1 MQQTMGNLK
10 LGFKIII
17 PALVIT
23 FSLTSCNEIIRV
35 MNILGMIPPS
45 EPKLELQLE
54 KQAIGEP
61 FSFADYCKEEY
72 DSIFLVYP
80 YFNTEKEDFVNLKMS
95 DKLRRVCNS
104 NSNFDSFST
113 LLFINDGEVN
123 AFSEISFG
131 KIRLTAPEIPENKYI
146 FPFKQKFILDENR
159 HVHIYKE

>member
-1 MQQTMGNLK
+1 MGK
-10 LGFKIII
+10 LMLNFKASTLCFVIALSFTSCTKII
-17 PALVIT
+17 T
-23 FSLTSCNEIIRV
+23 
-35 MNILGMIPPS
+35 ILDIFGIIPPR
-45 EPKLELQLE
+45 EQKLELELQLE

-61 FSFADYCKEEY
+61 FSFADYCEEEY
-72 DSIFLVYP
+72 DSTFLVYP
-80 YFNTEKEDFVNLKMS
+80 YFNTEKEGFVNLKMS

-159 HVHIYKE
+159 YVHIY

>member
-1 MQQTMGNLK
+1 MGNYICLNN
-10 LGFKIII
+10 III
-17 PALVIT
+17 TILTTLLFVSCKPA
-23 FSLTSCNEIIRV
+23 
-35 MNILGMIPPS
+35 
-45 EPKLELQLE
+45 EPMLELQLE
-54 KQAIGEP
+54 RQMIGEP
-61 FSFADYCKEEY
+61 FSFADYCEEEY

-80 YFNTEKEDFVNLKMS
+80 YFNTEKESFVNLKMS

-159 HVHIYKE
+159 YVHIYEE

>member
-1 MQQTMGNLK
+1 MEQHSK
-10 LGFKIII
+10 SDFKTIIL
-17 PALVIT
+17 ALVIT
-23 FSLTSCNEIIRV
+23 FSLTSCNEIIGV
-35 MNILGMIPPS
+35 MDRLGIIPPR
-45 EPKLELQLE
+45 EQMLELPLE
-54 KQAIGEP
+54 KQAIEEA
-61 FSFADYCKEEY
+61 FSFADYCEEEY

-80 YFNTEKEDFVNLKMS
+80 YFNTEKESFVNLKMS

-159 HVHIYKE
+159 YVHIYEE